1 MAQPCSCCDRPATHQ
16 FAVSYR
22 GQVLTGAICEEH
34 GNALARE
41 RFGIQ
46 ESRLSLGPSKIGRA
60 LIDPHT
66 TPHFQR
72 IGESERQEILPDTGR
87 PGFDRS
93 SENGFSFR
101 RRRSMSRWRHSGS
114 RRRRGTR
121 AGLDIELVMIPDIAH
136 HPGGPELEPD
146 NVRISDTSLV
156 PIAG

>member
-1 MAQPCSCCDRPATHQ
+1 VAQPCSCCDRPATHQ

-22 GQVLTGAICEEH
+22 GRVLTGAICEEH
-34 GNALARE
+34 GKALARE
-41 RFGIQ
+41 RLGIQ
-46 ESRLSLGPSKIGRA
+46 ESRLSLGPSKIGLA

-72 IGESERQEILPDTGR
+72 IGESERQEIIPDTGR

-101 RRRSMSRWRHSGS
+101 RRRSMSRWRYSGS

-136 HPGGPELEPD
+136 PGGPELEPD

-156 PIAG
+156 PIGG